1 MRKPGWYW
9 VKFGN
14 GNDWECK
21 RLVPSGYW
29 ASHDGV
35 METEPSEVGPRIP
48 TPDETWQCVPV
59 EPPSE
64 LMRLMPEVLAS
75 LKGSGVD
82 VSLADDVERALAA
95 SPTPE

>member
-48 TPDETWQCVPV
+48 TPDEPWQCVPV
-59 EPPSE
+59 EATPDMLDVQTLGYHTP
-64 LMRLMPEVLAS
+64 AS
-75 LKGSGVD
+75 KRWR
-82 VSLADDVERALAA
+82 ETLAA
-95 SPTPE
+95 APKPESQP

>member
-9 VKFGN
+9 VKFGK

-21 RLVPSGYW
+21 RLVSSGYW

-48 TPDETWQCVPV
+48 TPDEPWQCVPV
-59 EPPSE
+59 EPTAA
-64 LMRLMPEVLAS
+64 MM
-75 LKGSGVD
+75 
-82 VSLADDVERALAA
+82 RALWQAEPFDRYEAMLAA
-95 SPTPE
+95 APTPETQP